1 VATILAYTS
10 PALGHV
16 YPLAALLTELAC
28 RGHEIHL
35 RTMAREVEAMRAAG
49 FRADAVAPE
58 IEAIRGDDRSTS
70 DALEVLAMSLDVLCS
85 RAASEVD
92 DIRDAIARSR
102 PDLVIVDANCWGAI
116 AAAEAEGLP
125 WAVFSPFTP
134 YLRSRG
140 VPPFGPG
147 LRPWPGLPGRARDAL
162 MRRVTGRMFDDPVL
176 RRMNPLRAEAG
187 VPEVDSVD
195 AMMRRAPLT
204 LGVGGRPFEYPHPD
218 WGDSV
223 HQLGACV
230 FEPGPVAEPPWLA
243 EIDRPVVLVNTSSI
257 AQADTILAH
266 TALAAFAD
274 EPVHVVA
281 TFPAGVPDGLPRPA
295 NATIGEYIPHGVVL
309 DRTVC
314 VVTHGGMGTTLKALD
329 RGIPVCVVPFARDQA
344 EVARRVQMARCGT
357 RLPAKHLSAARLRR
371 KARQAMAMSD
381 GARRVAAG
389 FAATGGVVRGADLI
403 EQQVFSSE
411 MRM

>member
-1 VATILAYTS
+1 
-10 PALGHV
+10 
-16 YPLAALLTELAC
+16 
-28 RGHEIHL
+28 
-35 RTMAREVEAMRAAG
+35 
-49 FRADAVAPE
+49 
-58 IEAIRGDDRSTS
+58 
-70 DALEVLAMSLDVLCS
+70 
-85 RAASEVD
+85 
-92 DIRDAIARSR
+92 
-102 PDLVIVDANCWGAI
+102 
-116 AAAEAEGLP
+116 
-125 WAVFSPFTP
+125 
-134 YLRSRG
+134 
-140 VPPFGPG
+140 
-147 LRPWPGLPGRARDAL
+147 

-371 KARQAMAMSD
+371 KVRQAMAMSD